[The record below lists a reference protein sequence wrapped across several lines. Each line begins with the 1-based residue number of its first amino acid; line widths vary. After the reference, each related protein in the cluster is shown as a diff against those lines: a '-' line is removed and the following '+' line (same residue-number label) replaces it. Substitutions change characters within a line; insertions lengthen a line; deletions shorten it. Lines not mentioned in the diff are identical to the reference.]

1 MCNTRCR
8 YGTQSA
14 WYFSDLAG
22 IQIAQTVMPKP
33 EPLADE
39 SGVTHAAVTAE
50 STAQPSTASGFAK
63 LLLKPVVSCEYLLQQ
78 YVMPLPLSLSLSLSL
93 SLPFCM
99 SVSQLHTTW
108 SEQVPGCSS
117 EPKECER
124 LYAFLSRA
132 NSQRVAADELSK
144 AQ

>member
-1 MCNTRCR
+1 MHEMRYASMCNTRCR

-63 LLLKPVVSCEYLLQQ
+63 LLLKPVVSCEYLLRQ
-78 YVMPLPLSLSLSLSL
+78 YVMPLPSLSVSVLKNSVYLHVCLSATYN
-93 SLPFCM
+93 
-99 SVSQLHTTW
+99 VVGAGTW
-108 SEQVPGCSS
+108 
-117 EPKECER
+117 
-124 LYAFLSRA
+124 LLI
-132 NSQRVAADELSK
+132 
-144 AQ
+144 

>member
-63 LLLKPVVSCEYLLQQ
+63 LLLKPVVSCEYLLRQ
-78 YVMPLPLSLSLSLSL
+78 YVMPLPSLCLCLSVCLHVCLSATYN
-93 SLPFCM
+93 
-99 SVSQLHTTW
+99 VVGAGTW
-108 SEQVPGCSS
+108 
-117 EPKECER
+117 
-124 LYAFLSRA
+124 LLI
-132 NSQRVAADELSK
+132 
-144 AQ
+144 